1 MIHAPSSDASF
12 RGFSRRCQSFL
23 KSVTGCRSSEPK
35 IDGMTNAI
43 GQSLPETFHHAS
55 RAMRRAWID
64 YATNF

>member
-1 MIHAPSSDASF
+1 MIHASSSDASS
-12 RGFSRRCQSFL
+12 RGFSRRRSFW
-23 KSVTGCRSSEPK
+23 KNVSGCRSNEPK

-43 GQSLPETFHHAS
+43 GRNLPETFHHAS